1 MSKIRNDIGDEKM
14 KYKREFYLNQL
25 INKQNNGLVKIIT
38 GIRRCGKSY
47 LLDPLFKSYLLNNGI
62 DEQHIIKI
70 DLDSIENKEL
80 LVGKNLFNYV
90 ITLIKDEKKYYI
102 LLDEIQKVSDFE
114 SVLNSLL
121 RKNTDVY
128 VTGSN
133 SKFLS
138 SDIITEFRGRG
149 DEIRMYPLSFSEYF
163 ENYGGTK
170 EDAFMEYIQFG
181 GLPLSAMSNNENDK
195 IKYLDNERKRT
206 YSKDILE
213 RNNIKN
219 EEEFNQLVEIISSAV
234 GSLTNPLKL
243 SKSFKNHDKETSM
256 TDKTIYKY
264 INYMEDAFLVE
275 KTKRYDIKGK
285 KYIETPYKIYFSDLG
300 IRNSFLNFRQIELP
314 HLMENLIYNELR
326 KRGYA
331 VDVGIV
337 EIRDKN
343 NRIQTEIDFV
353 CNLGNKKYYIQSAL
367 NIDEEEK
374 KAQEFRPLM
383 NVNDFFKKIV
393 ITKDGVKIWRNE
405 DGITI
410 MNIYEF
416 LLNENS
422 LDE

>member
-1 MSKIRNDIGDEKM
+1 M

>member
-1 MSKIRNDIGDEKM
+1 M

-80 LVGKNLFNYV
+80 LVGENLFNYV

-195 IKYLDNERKRT
+195 IKYLDHERKRT